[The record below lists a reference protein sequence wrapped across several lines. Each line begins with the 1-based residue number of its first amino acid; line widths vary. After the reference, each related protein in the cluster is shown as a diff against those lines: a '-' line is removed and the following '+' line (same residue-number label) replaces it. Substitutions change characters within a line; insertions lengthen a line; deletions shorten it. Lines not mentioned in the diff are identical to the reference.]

1 MAESVKKLK
10 FFKGGNCMKTLLCVF
25 TAALGLLAVNFA
37 QGAVQTKTVE
47 YKDGDTVLEGFL
59 AYDDSIAGKMPVVLI
74 VHEWTGLG
82 PYVKKRAEQ
91 IAQLGYAA
99 FAIDIYGKGIRPDN
113 PQDAG
118 KQASIYRGDRQL
130 MRRRALAG
138 LEEAKKF
145 SFADANRIA
154 AIGYCFGGGVVLE
167 MARSGTDLK
176 GVVSFHGNLDTPNP
190 QDAKNIKAKV
200 LVLHGADDPHVPQE
214 QITAFQNEMRSAK
227 VDWQMVFY
235 GNAVHSFSNPDAG
248 NDPSKGSAYNK
259 ETDNRSWEAMKGFF
273 KEIF

>member
-1 MAESVKKLK
+1 
-10 FFKGGNCMKTLLCVF
+10 MKTLLCVF